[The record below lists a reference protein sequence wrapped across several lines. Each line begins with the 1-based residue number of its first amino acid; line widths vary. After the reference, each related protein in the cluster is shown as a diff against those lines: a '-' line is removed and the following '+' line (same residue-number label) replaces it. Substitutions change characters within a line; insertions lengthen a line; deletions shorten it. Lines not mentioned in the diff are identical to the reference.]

1 MLKYKKIF
9 SKKADSII
17 EILIYK
23 NTHLFFYSHLT
34 NEYRYTNSIVWIKN
48 FTRATGSVEKVLTDF
63 FSIKIID
70 EMIST
75 GRKSVVNGKMK
86 PIQCDKFKNNFKSLM
101 LF

>member
-17 EILIYK
+17 EILIFK

-34 NEYRYTNSIVWIKN
+34 NEYRYTNSSVWIKN
-48 FTRATGSVEKVLTDF
+48 FTKVESIVEKVTTDF
-63 FSIKIID
+63 QTKIID
-70 EMIST
+70 EMIDT
-75 GRKSVVNGKMK
+75 GKKSLVDGKMK
-86 PIQCDKFKNNFKSLM
+86 PIQCDKFKKNFKSLK

>member
-9 SKKADSII
+9 SKKAGSII

-48 FTRATGSVEKVLTDF
+48 FTVVTGSVEKVLTD

-75 GRKSVVNGKMK
+75 GRKSLVDGRMK
-86 PIQCDKFKNNFKSLM
+86 PIHCDKFKKNFKSLM

>member
-1 MLKYKKIF
+1 MRKY
-9 SKKADSII
+9 SA
-17 EILIYK
+17 
-23 NTHLFFYSHLT
+23 
-34 NEYRYTNSIVWIKN
+34 SIVWIKN
-48 FTRATGSVEKVLTDF
+48 FTRATGSVEKVLTD

>member
-17 EILIYK
+17 EILIFK

-48 FTRATGSVEKVLTDF
+48 FTRATASVEKVLTD

-75 GRKSVVNGKMK
+75 GRKSLVDGRMK
-86 PIQCDKFKNNFKSLM
+86 PIQCDKFKKNFKSLM